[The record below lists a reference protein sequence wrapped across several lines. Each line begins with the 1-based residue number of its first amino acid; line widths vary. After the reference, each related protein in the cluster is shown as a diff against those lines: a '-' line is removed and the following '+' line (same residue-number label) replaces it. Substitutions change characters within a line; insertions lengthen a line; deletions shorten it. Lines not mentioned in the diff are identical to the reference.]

1 MIKKLRSDEEFL
13 CYVLTHKDYLYC
25 EKIKSLF
32 EELGSNNL
40 FKLCQHNKIES
51 IAADSLIRCI
61 GVDKIPGYWIEAHKD
76 MNLRINSYMKELDN
90 VSKILTDNN
99 VEIVAL
105 KNSGITRG
113 LYEEY
118 AASPMGDLD
127 VLVRKRDFRKA
138 HKILID
144 FGYEMKFRSPLEE
157 LNIEKAEQGGGAEYS
172 VKLANGDSLW
182 FELQWRPIAGRWIR
196 PDQEPSS
203 DELMDNSICVKG
215 SSAKLLSPVD
225 NLIQVCLH
233 SAKHTYVR
241 APGFR
246 LFTDTDRIIRECKL
260 DWDEFVHKVTL
271 LEVKSAIFFSLQLS
285 ADLLKTP
292 VPEEVLINLK
302 PSRWK
307 VFMIFSW
314 LYRVGLFDPD
324 GKKWSK
330 IGYIVFVSFLYD
342 SFGGFIRSVFPE
354 STWMKQ
360 KYDFTNSLLLP
371 YFHIYRLINLVSK
384 RTLNK

>member
-1 MIKKLRSDEEFL
+1 MINNLNHSEEFL
-13 CYVLTHKDYLYC
+13 CKVLTHKNYLDH
-25 EKIKSLF
+25 ERIRFLF
-32 EELGSNNL
+32 QTIGGDEL

-51 IAADSLIRCI
+51 IAADSLNHCI
-61 GVDKIPGYWIEAHKD
+61 GLINIPSYWADAYNETSERIE
-76 MNLRINSYMKELDN
+76 SYMKELDKI
-90 VSKILTDNN
+90 SKLLADNN
-99 VEIVAL
+99 IEMVAL

-113 LYEEY
+113 LYNEY

-127 VLVRKRDFRKA
+127 VLVRKQDFRNA
-138 HKILID
+138 HRALID
-144 FGYEMKFRSPLEE
+144 FGYKMKFRSPLEE
-157 LNIEKAEQGGGAEYS
+157 LSIEKAEQGGGAEYS
-172 VKLANGDSLW
+172 VRLSNGDHLW

-203 DELMDNSICVKG
+203 DELIEKSVNIQG
-215 SSAKLLSPVD
+215 SNAKLLAPVD

-233 SAKHTYVR
+233 CAKHTYVR

-246 LFTDTDRIIRECKL
+246 LFTDVDRVIRECKL